1 MPARCQP
8 RRPRGCPNL
17 GFRGW
22 LLNESEPIAA
32 TLPVSRDPRPAAPF
46 ESQTKSPAC
55 NSNHFNPLRAVKYPL
70 TNSLPHG
77 TLLHDTSPFEQI
89 APASLAESI
98 ASTLPKMEDFNPLL
112 SNSFHTLQK
121 TIRGIPPPSH
131 FRNSPNSFNSA
142 PTHPSDSPNAR
153 ELPSFFHL
161 VCNVAT
167 PYRDIPDSSLT
178 SSNLLRIYQC

>member
-77 TLLHDTSPFEQI
+77 TLLHDTSPFEQTP
-89 APASLAESI
+89 PASLAESI
-98 ASTLPKMEDFNPLL
+98 ASTLPKMEGFNLLL

-121 TIRGIPPPSH
+121 TTRGIPPPSH
-131 FRNSPNSFNSA
+131 FG
-142 PTHPSDSPNAR
+142 
-153 ELPSFFHL
+153 
-161 VCNVAT
+161 T
-167 PYRDIPDSSLT
+167 PQIRSTPPQLA
-178 SSNLLRIYQC
+178 LRIHQMLANLRHFYISFATSRHPIRTSPIPP